1 VKVQKKVQKNVRQV
15 DKQTLLLMALSAVV
29 VVIGFMYNPSGQF
42 SDIRPFYGMRYWNG
56 DHPWPFSEYFPP
68 GAATPVLAIEYPAL
82 TGLIIWVLTF
92 FVPTSPNSTMHY
104 FYLTSIVHGVLFI
117 ILIYLVRRLSG
128 ARFAYLLILAPA
140 VVTSLNRNWDIWVM
154 VPTLASILFFESKR
168 YQWSAIM
175 LGIAIATKFFPVVLL
190 LGVAVFFLRNKE
202 LKRLITY
209 FFVTFI
215 VWLGINLPVMSVDL
229 QGWSFFYQLSFSRG
243 LGEGSFFTLF
253 SKLGLDLEFNNIAYY
268 FFNSVTFL
276 ALLIFIWKSPEVL
289 SLTQSAFLLVTAFT
303 LFGKQYS
310 MQYVL
315 WLAPLA
321 VIAIPTIAKR
331 RQNRLILGYI
341 CWQFFE
347 ILFHQAYYQNLLAR
361 VLESRGTPLAQYW
374 SDFEYGIAGILR
386 YSAFLIFVY
395 LITSSL
401 GSRKRNIVAKQNQVA
416 TTRKKK

>member
-1 VKVQKKVQKNVRQV
+1 MKVQKKVQKRIRQV
-15 DKQTLLLMALSAVV
+15 DKQTLILIVFSAIVV
-29 VVIGFMYNPSGQF
+29 VLGFIYNPSGQF
-42 SDIRPFYGMRYWNG
+42 SDVRPFYGMRYWNG

-68 GAATPVLAIEYPAL
+68 GAASPVPAIEYPAL

-202 LKRLITY
+202 LKSLSIY
-209 FFVTFI
+209 LFVTVM
-215 VWLGINLPVMSVDL
+215 VWLGVNLPVMAVDL

-253 SKLGLDLEFNNIAYY
+253 SKLGLGLEFNNIAYY
-268 FFNSVTFL
+268 SFNLVAFL
-276 ALLIFIWKSPEVL
+276 ALLVFLWKSPVVL
-289 SLTQSAFLLVTAFT
+289 NLTQSAFFLVTAFT

-321 VIAIPTIAKR
+321 AIAISTIAKR
-331 RQNRLILGYI
+331 RQNQLVLGYI

-347 ILFHQAYYQNLLAR
+347 MLFHQAYYQNLLAR

-374 SDFEYGIAGILR
+374 SDFEYGVAGIFR
-386 YSAFLIFVY
+386 YSAFLLFVY
-395 LITSSL
+395 LIFSNL
-401 GSRKRNIVAKQNQVA
+401 GIWKRNIVAKQIQVPSI
-416 TTRKKK
+416 RKKK